1 MMKYN
6 SKIFARSICAVMAG
20 VMMAGGLMGCGHGD
34 SEKGRGT
41 RLEKRNGDKVE
52 TGGKTDKTE
61 IAGIAEKYREKES
74 QQIKRS
80 LQDNGWDSL
89 FSGESDSVM
98 YEEEYCDEVNTIG
111 DTAAVA
117 DTSNSMYTEIA
128 YDTREY
134 DSMTENGFVS
144 TADRPLSTFAA
155 DRDTASYSNVRAY
168 IEAGCLPP
176 DGAVRI
182 EEMLNYFTYDYRKKP
197 DDGEKFSIYTEYS
210 DCPWNKD
217 TKLMM
222 VGINTDEIDFE
233 DRKPSNLVFLIDT
246 SGSMYEDNKLPLVQQ
261 SFAMLAENLDEND
274 RVSIVTYAGEDTVVL
289 SGTPGSEQYTISEAL
304 SDMTAEGCTNGGD
317 AIITAYELAEKN
329 FIEGGNNR
337 VILATDGDMNVGL
350 TSESDLVDLITEE
363 KKENNIFLSVLG
375 FGTDNLK
382 DNKLEALADNGD
394 GSYAFIDSVYEA
406 KKVLVDEMGG
416 TLNTVA
422 KDVKFQVEFN
432 PENVKGYRQI
442 GYENRA
448 LADADFAN
456 DAVDGGEIGAGH
468 MVTVL
473 YEIVPAGSDFEVPAA
488 EHKYGQNSS
497 QADTPEAASQ
507 GVQDK
512 SDSAESYSGELAT
525 VNIRYKEPDG
535 DKSSLVSRVVKT
547 DSYSNGMSSDM
558 SAASAVAAYGMILKN
573 SEYAGSADLDMVLSL
588 VSDKVDSSAGSGDGA
603 DKSGENIIDMQWQDF
618 ADMVRQTQKIRD

>member
-20 VMMAGGLMGCGHGD
+20 IMMVGGLTGCGND
-34 SEKGRGT
+34 DAVDGRGM
-41 RLEKRNGDKVE
+41 RLEKQNGDN
-52 TGGKTDKTE
+52 TE
-61 IAGIAEKYREKES
+61 ITGIAEKYREKES
-74 QQIKRS
+74 KQKKKS
-80 LQDNGWDSL
+80 LQDNGL
-89 FSGESDSVM
+89 SGIFNSTSNDVM
-98 YEEEYCDEVNTIG
+98 YAEEACDVATVAG
-111 DTAAVA
+111 DTAMVT
-117 DTSNSMYTEIA
+117 DTSNSMYTEVA

-144 TADRPLSTFAA
+144 TVDRPLSTFAA
-155 DRDTASYSNVRAY
+155 DRDTASY
-168 IEAGCLPP
+168 IESGSLPP

-197 DDGEKFSIYTEYS
+197 EDGEKFSIYTEYS

-222 VGINTDEIDFE
+222 VGINTDEIDFG
-233 DRKPSNLVFLIDT
+233 DKKPSNLVFLIDT
-246 SGSMYEDNKLPLVQQ
+246 SGSMYDDNKLPLVQQ
-261 SFAMLAENLDEND
+261 SFAMLAENLDGND

-304 SDMTAEGCTNGGD
+304 SNMTAEGCTNGGD

-329 FIEGGNNR
+329 FINGGNNR
-337 VILATDGDMNVGL
+337 VILATDGDLNVGL

-394 GSYAFIDSVYEA
+394 GSYAFIDSAYEA

-422 KDVKFQVEFN
+422 KDVKFQLEFN
-432 PENVKGYRQI
+432 PTNVKGYRQI

-488 EHKYGQNSS
+488 NHKYGENINQVNTAESTS
-497 QADTPEAASQ
+497 QDLR
-507 GVQDK
+507 DK
-512 SDSAESYSGELAT
+512 SDSAENYAGELAT
-525 VNIRYKEPDG
+525 VNIRYKDPDG
-535 DKSSLVSRVVKT
+535 DKSNLVSCVVKT
-547 DSYSNGMSSDM
+547 DSYNGGMSADM
-558 SAASAVAAYGMILKN
+558 SAASAVAAYGMLLKN
-573 SEYAGSADLDMVLSL
+573 SEYAGAADLDMVLSL
-588 VSDKVDSSAGSGDGA
+588 VSGKTGSSSDSD
-603 DKSGENIIDMQWQDF
+603 DIIDMQWQDF
-618 ADMVRQTQKIRD
+618 ADMVRQTQKIKG

>member
-20 VMMAGGLMGCGHGD
+20 VMMAGGLTGCGHGD
-34 SEKGRGT
+34 AVDGGGT
-41 RLEKRNGDKVE
+41 SLEKQNGDKAE
-52 TGGKTDKTE
+52 TGEKKDRTE
-61 IAGIAEKYREKES
+61 IAGIAEKYRDKEN
-74 QQIKRS
+74 QRRKES
-80 LQDNGWDSL
+80 LQDDGWNSL
-89 FSGESDSVM
+89 FDNMSNSVM
-98 YEEEYCDEVNTIG
+98 YEEECCDVATTAG
-111 DTAAVA
+111 DTAVA
-117 DTSNSMYTEIA
+117 SDTSNGMYTGIT

-155 DRDTASYSNVRAY
+155 DRDTASYSNVRSY
-168 IEAGCLPP
+168 IDSGSLPP

-197 DDGEKFSIYTEYS
+197 EDGEKFSIYTEYS

-222 VGINTDEIDFE
+222 VGINTDEIDFG
-233 DRKPSNLVFLIDT
+233 DKKPSNLVFLIDT
-246 SGSMYEDNKLPLVQQ
+246 SGSMYDDNKLPLVQQ

-289 SGTPGSEQYTISEAL
+289 SGTSGSEQYTINEAL
-304 SDMTAEGCTNGGD
+304 SSMTAEGCTNGGD

-329 FIEGGNNR
+329 FIDGGNNR
-337 VILATDGDMNVGL
+337 VILATDGDLNVGL

-394 GSYAFIDSVYEA
+394 GNYAFIDSAYEA

-422 KDVKFQVEFN
+422 KDVKFQIEFN
-432 PENVKGYRQI
+432 PANVKGYRQI

-468 MVTVL
+468 MVTAL
-473 YEIVPAGSDFEVPAA
+473 YEIVSADSDFELPVAN
-488 EHKYGQNSS
+488 HKYGQNSN
-497 QADTPEAASQ
+497 QVNTPGAASQ
-507 GVQDK
+507 EGQDK
-512 SDSAESYSGELAT
+512 TDSEEDYASELAT

-535 DKSSLVSRVVKT
+535 DKSTLVSCVVNT
-547 DSYSNGMSSDM
+547 DSYSSEMSADM
-558 SAASAVAAYGMILKN
+558 CAASAVAAYGMLLKN
-573 SEYAGSADLDMVLSL
+573 SEYAGTADLDMVLSL
-588 VSDKVDSSAGSGDGA
+588 VSGKTGSSSDSD
-603 DKSGENIIDMQWQDF
+603 DIIDMQWQDF
-618 ADMVRQTQKIRD
+618 ADMVRQTQKIKG

>member
-20 VMMAGGLMGCGHGD
+20 VMMAGGLVGCTHGD
-34 SEKGRGT
+34 SAKERDT
-41 RLEKRNGDKVE
+41 RLEKQNGDKAK
-52 TGGKTDKTE
+52 TGEKTE

-80 LQDNGWDSL
+80 LQDTGWDSL
-89 FSGESDSVM
+89 LGGESDSVM
-98 YEEEYCDEVNTIG
+98 YEEEYCDEVNTVG
-111 DTAAVA
+111 NTAAVA
-117 DTSNSMYTEIA
+117 DTSNSMYTETA

-144 TADRPLSTFAA
+144 AADRPLSTFAA
-155 DRDTASYSNVRAY
+155 DRDTASYSNVRSY
-168 IEAGCLPP
+168 IESGILPP

-197 DDGEKFSIYTEYS
+197 ENGEKFSIYTEYS

-233 DRKPSNLVFLIDT
+233 DKKPSNLVFLIDT

-289 SGTPGSEQYTISEAL
+289 SGTPGSEQYTITEAL
-304 SDMTAEGCTNGGD
+304 SSMTAEGCTNGGD

-394 GSYAFIDSVYEA
+394 GSYAFIDSAYEA

-422 KDVKFQVEFN
+422 KDVKFQIEFN

-448 LADADFAN
+448 LADADFDN

-473 YEIVPAGSDFEVPAA
+473 YEIVPAGSDFEVSAA
-488 EHKYGQNSS
+488 EHKYGTDNGDSK
-497 QADTPEAASQ
+497 AD
-507 GVQDK
+507 
-512 SDSAESYSGELAT
+512 YSGELVT

-535 DKSSLVSRVVKT
+535 DKSSLVSHVVKT
-547 DSYSNGMSSDM
+547 DSYSSEMSSDM

-588 VSDKVDSSAGSGDGA
+588 IGDKVDGSDGGDAGA
-603 DKSGENIIDMQWQDF
+603 DEKSEDIIDRQWQDF
-618 ADMVRQTQKIRD
+618 ADMVHRTQKIND

>member
-20 VMMAGGLMGCGHGD
+20 IMMVGGLTGCGND
-34 SEKGRGT
+34 DAVDGRGM
-41 RLEKRNGDKVE
+41 RLEKQNGDN
-52 TGGKTDKTE
+52 TE
-61 IAGIAEKYREKES
+61 ITGIAEKYREKES
-74 QQIKRS
+74 KQKKKS
-80 LQDNGWDSL
+80 LQDNGLRGIFNSTSND
-89 FSGESDSVM
+89 VM
-98 YEEEYCDEVNTIG
+98 YAEEACDVATVAG
-111 DTAAVA
+111 DTAMVT
-117 DTSNSMYTEIA
+117 DTSNSMYTEVA

-144 TADRPLSTFAA
+144 TVDRPLSTFAA
-155 DRDTASYSNVRAY
+155 DRDTASYSNVRSY
-168 IEAGCLPP
+168 IESGSLPP

-197 DDGEKFSIYTEYS
+197 EDGEKFSIYTEYS

-222 VGINTDEIDFE
+222 VGINTDEIDFG
-233 DRKPSNLVFLIDT
+233 DKKPSNLVFLIDT
-246 SGSMYEDNKLPLVQQ
+246 SGSMYDDNKLPLVQQ
-261 SFAMLAENLDEND
+261 SFAMLAENLDGND

-304 SDMTAEGCTNGGD
+304 SNMTAEGCTNGGD

-329 FIEGGNNR
+329 FINGGNNR
-337 VILATDGDMNVGL
+337 VILATDGDLNVGL

-394 GSYAFIDSVYEA
+394 GSYAFIDSAYEA

-422 KDVKFQVEFN
+422 KDVKFQIEFN
-432 PENVKGYRQI
+432 PTNVKGYRQI

-488 EHKYGQNSS
+488 NHKYGENTNQVNTAESTS
-497 QADTPEAASQ
+497 QDL
-507 GVQDK
+507 QDK
-512 SDSAESYSGELAT
+512 SDSAENYAGELAT

-535 DKSSLVSRVVKT
+535 DKSNLVSCVVKT
-547 DSYSNGMSSDM
+547 DSYNGGMSADM
-558 SAASAVAAYGMILKN
+558 SAASAVAAYGMLLKN
-573 SEYAGSADLDMVLSL
+573 SEYAGAADLDMILSL
-588 VSDKVDSSAGSGDGA
+588 VSGKTGSSSDSD
-603 DKSGENIIDMQWQDF
+603 DIIDMQWQDF
-618 ADMVRQTQKIRD
+618 ADMVRQTQKIKG

>member
-20 VMMAGGLMGCGHGD
+20 IMMVGGLTGCGND
-34 SEKGRGT
+34 DAVDGRGM
-41 RLEKRNGDKVE
+41 RLEKQNG
-52 TGGKTDKTE
+52 DKTE
-61 IAGIAEKYREKES
+61 ITGIAEKYREKES
-74 QQIKRS
+74 KQKKKS
-80 LQDNGWDSL
+80 LQDNGL
-89 FSGESDSVM
+89 SGIFNSTSNDVM
-98 YEEEYCDEVNTIG
+98 YAEEACDVATVAG
-111 DTAAVA
+111 DTAMVT
-117 DTSNSMYTEIA
+117 DTSNSMYTEIT

-134 DSMTENGFVS
+134 DSVAENGFVS

-155 DRDTASYSNVRAY
+155 DRDTASYSNVRSY
-168 IEAGCLPP
+168 IESGSLPP

-197 DDGEKFSIYTEYS
+197 EDGEKFSIYTEYS

-222 VGINTDEIDFE
+222 GGINTDEIDFG
-233 DRKPSNLVFLIDT
+233 DKKPSNLVFLIDT
-246 SGSMYEDNKLPLVQQ
+246 SGSMYDDNKLPLVQQ

-289 SGTPGSEQYTISEAL
+289 SGTSGSEQYTINEAL
-304 SDMTAEGCTNGGD
+304 SSMTAEGFTNGGD

-329 FIEGGNNR
+329 FINGGNNR
-337 VILATDGDMNVGL
+337 VILATDGDLNVGL

-394 GSYAFIDSVYEA
+394 GSYAFIDSAYEA

-422 KDVKFQVEFN
+422 KDVKFQIEFN
-432 PENVKGYRQI
+432 PTNVKGYRQI

-473 YEIVPAGSDFEVPAA
+473 YEIVPAGSDFEVPATN
-488 EHKYGQNSS
+488 HKYGENTNRVNTAESTS
-497 QADTPEAASQ
+497 QDL
-507 GVQDK
+507 QDK
-512 SDSAESYSGELAT
+512 SDSAENYAGELAT

-535 DKSSLVSRVVKT
+535 DKSNLVSCVVKT
-547 DSYSNGMSSDM
+547 DSYNGGMSADM
-558 SAASAVAAYGMILKN
+558 SAASAAAAYGMILKN
-573 SEYAGSADLDMVLSL
+573 SEYAGAADLDMVLSL
-588 VSDKVDSSAGSGDGA
+588 VSGKTGSSSDSD
-603 DKSGENIIDMQWQDF
+603 DIIDMQWQDF
-618 ADMVRQTQKIRD
+618 ADMVRQTQKIKG

>member
-6 SKIFARSICAVMAG
+6 SKKFARFICAVMAG
-20 VMMAGGLMGCGHGD
+20 VMTAAVLTGCDHGD
-34 SEKGRGT
+34 AVKKREKQ
-41 RLEKRNGDKVE
+41 EV
-52 TGGKTDKTE
+52 
-61 IAGIAEKYREKES
+61 AGIAEKYRKKEN
-74 QQIKRS
+74 QQINKI
-80 LQDNGWDSL
+80 LQNNGWSDL
-89 FSGESDSVM
+89 FNGESNFVM
-98 YEEEYCDEVNTIG
+98 YEESYCG
-111 DTAAVA
+111 TADSTNDMADVA
-117 DTSNSMYTEIA
+117 GTSDGMHTEIA

-144 TADRPLSTFAA
+144 AADRPLSTFAA
-155 DRDTASYSNVRAY
+155 DRDTASYSNVRSY
-168 IEAGCLPP
+168 IESGSLPP

-197 DDGEKFSIYTEYS
+197 ENGEKFSIYTEYS

-222 VGINTDEIDFE
+222 VGINTDDIDFE
-233 DRKPSNLVFLIDT
+233 DKKPSNLVFLIDT
-246 SGSMYEDNKLPLVQQ
+246 SGSMYDDNKLPLVQQ

-289 SGTPGSEQYTISEAL
+289 SGTAGSEQYTISEAL
-304 SDMTAEGCTNGGD
+304 SGMTAEGCTNGGD

-337 VILATDGDMNVGL
+337 VILATDGDMNVGI

-363 KKENNIFLSVLG
+363 KRENNIFLSVLG

-394 GSYAFIDSVYEA
+394 GNYAFIDSAYEA

-422 KDVKFQVEFN
+422 KDVKFQIEFN
-432 PENVKGYRQI
+432 PANVKGYRQI

-448 LADADFAN
+448 IADADFDN

-488 EHKYGQNSS
+488 EHKYGTDNG
-497 QADTPEAASQ
+497 DNKE
-507 GVQDK
+507 V
-512 SDSAESYSGELAT
+512 YSGELAT

-535 DKSSLVSRVVKT
+535 DKSTQVGCVVNI
-547 DSYSNGMSSDM
+547 DSYSSDMSTDM

-573 SEYAGSADLDMVLSL
+573 SEDVGSADLDMVLSL
-588 VSDKVDSSAGSGDGA
+588 IGDKADGSDVGDAGA
-603 DKSGENIIDMQWQDF
+603 DKNSEDIIDRQWQDF
-618 ADMVRQTQKIRD
+618 ADMVHRTQKIND

>member
-20 VMMAGGLMGCGHGD
+20 VMMAGGLVGCTHGD
-34 SEKGRGT
+34 SAKERDT
-41 RLEKRNGDKVE
+41 RLEKQNGDKAK
-52 TGGKTDKTE
+52 TGEKTE

-80 LQDNGWDSL
+80 LQDTGWDSL
-89 FSGESDSVM
+89 LGGESDSVM
-98 YEEEYCDEVNTIG
+98 YEEEYCDEVNTVG
-111 DTAAVA
+111 NTAAVA
-117 DTSNSMYTEIA
+117 DTSNSMYTETA

-134 DSMTENGFVS
+134 DSMTESGFVS

-197 DDGEKFSIYTEYS
+197 ENGEKFSIYTEYS
-210 DCPWNKD
+210 ECPWNKD

-233 DRKPSNLVFLIDT
+233 DKKPSNLVFLIDT

-289 SGTPGSEQYTISEAL
+289 SGTPGSEQYTITEAL
-304 SDMTAEGCTNGGD
+304 SSMTAEGCTNGGD

-394 GSYAFIDSVYEA
+394 GSYAFIDSAYEA

-422 KDVKFQVEFN
+422 KDVKFQIEFN

-448 LADADFAN
+448 LADADFDN

-473 YEIVPAGSDFEVPAA
+473 YEIVPAGSDFEVSAA
-488 EHKYGQNSS
+488 EHKYGTDNGDSK
-497 QADTPEAASQ
+497 AD
-507 GVQDK
+507 
-512 SDSAESYSGELAT
+512 YSGELVT

-535 DKSSLVSRVVKT
+535 DKSSLVSHVVKT
-547 DSYSNGMSSDM
+547 DSYSSEMSSDM

-588 VSDKVDSSAGSGDGA
+588 IGDKVDGSDGGDAGA
-603 DKSGENIIDMQWQDF
+603 DKKSEDIIDRQWQDF
-618 ADMVRQTQKIRD
+618 ADMVHRTQKIND

>member
-6 SKIFARSICAVMAG
+6 SKTFARSICVVMAG
-20 VMMAGGLMGCGHGD
+20 VMMAGGLTGCGHGD
-34 SEKGRGT
+34 AVDGGGT
-41 RLEKRNGDKVE
+41 CLEKQNGDKAE
-52 TGGKTDKTE
+52 TGEKKDRTE
-61 IAGIAEKYREKES
+61 IAGIAEKYRDKEK
-74 QQIKRS
+74 QQKKKS
-80 LQDNGWDSL
+80 LQGDGWDSL
-89 FSGESDSVM
+89 FDNASNSVM
-98 YEEEYCDEVNTIG
+98 YDEECCDVETAVG
-111 DTAAVA
+111 DTAMVP
-117 DTSNSMYTEIA
+117 DTSNGMYTGIT

-155 DRDTASYSNVRAY
+155 DRDTASYSNVRSY
-168 IEAGCLPP
+168 IESGSLPP

-197 DDGEKFSIYTEYS
+197 EDGEKFSIYTEYS

-222 VGINTDEIDFE
+222 VGINTDEIDFG
-233 DRKPSNLVFLIDT
+233 DKKPSNLVFLIDT
-246 SGSMYEDNKLPLVQQ
+246 SGSMYDDNKLPLVQQ

-289 SGTPGSEQYTISEAL
+289 SGTSGSEQYTINEAL
-304 SDMTAEGCTNGGD
+304 SSMTAEGCTNGGD

-329 FIEGGNNR
+329 FINGGNNR
-337 VILATDGDMNVGL
+337 VILATDGDLNVGL

-394 GSYAFIDSVYEA
+394 GSYAFIDSAYEA
-406 KKVLVDEMGG
+406 KKMLVDEMGG

-422 KDVKFQVEFN
+422 KDVKFQIEFN
-432 PENVKGYRQI
+432 PANVKGYRQI

-473 YEIVPAGSDFEVPAA
+473 YEIVPAGSDFEVPATN
-488 EHKYGQNSS
+488 HKYGENTNQVNTAESTS
-497 QADTPEAASQ
+497 QDL
-507 GVQDK
+507 QDK
-512 SDSAESYSGELAT
+512 SDSAENYAGELAT

-535 DKSSLVSRVVKT
+535 DKSSLVSCVVKT
-547 DSYSNGMSSDM
+547 DSYNGGMSADM
-558 SAASAVAAYGMILKN
+558 SAASAAAAYGMILKN
-573 SEYAGSADLDMVLSL
+573 SEYAGAADLDMVLSL
-588 VSDKVDSSAGSGDGA
+588 VSGKTGSSSDSD
-603 DKSGENIIDMQWQDF
+603 DIIDMQWQDF
-618 ADMVRQTQKIRD
+618 ADMVRQTQKIKG